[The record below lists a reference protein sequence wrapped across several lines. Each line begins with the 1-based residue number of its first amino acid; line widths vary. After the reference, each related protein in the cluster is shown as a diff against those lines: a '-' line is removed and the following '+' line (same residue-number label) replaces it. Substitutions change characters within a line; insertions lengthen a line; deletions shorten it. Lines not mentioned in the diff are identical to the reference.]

1 MGFTGFMYMECFPGQ
16 SGLQTLLAAQGRF
29 WGKPCLEASWAL
41 ECCYWYWWGKEHHSS
56 QPDQSHWKSEKEVYW
71 IQKPWHSSKTLPSK
85 VIPQTLPLA
94 ARRVWGPDSVCTQD
108 QLSCDQF
115 LQEQLFMKSAL
126 IKSTLSC
133 MPKVDRSWCVSWPV
147 GFEGIHTND
156 GVSGILPTDI
166 CQNSLACHP
175 TGRPKYPKSR
185 WANRILHCHLAKW
198 KLSTDSL
205 KLFQSASAQNQQPC
219 WGMAFKDEESHQQ
232 TSPKRLYV
240 DWIHPKRGGSDQGQ
254 DSELLVWSYSSATD
268 TPYEGGEKDTDSLW
282 PLQHRRLDSKWIPS
296 SYQAPWTFSTILLKY
311 LISFVSWF

>member
-108 QLSCDQF
+108 RDQF
-115 LQEQLFMKSAL
+115 LQEQLFMKSTL

-156 GVSGILPTDI
+156 GISGILPTDI
-166 CQNSLACHP
+166 RQNSLACHP
-175 TGRPKYPKSR
+175 TGHPKYPKSR

-198 KLSTDSL
+198 N
-205 KLFQSASAQNQQPC
+205 FPPIHWNYFNQHQPRTNNHVEG
-219 WGMAFKDEESHQQ
+219 WHSRMKKVISKPHPNIYTWIEYIQREEAV
-232 TSPKRLYV
+232 TKAK
-240 DWIHPKRGGSDQGQ
+240 I
-254 DSELLVWSYSSATD
+254 
-268 TPYEGGEKDTDSLW
+268 
-282 PLQHRRLDSKWIPS
+282 
-296 SYQAPWTFSTILLKY
+296 
-311 LISFVSWF
+311 